1 MAGEDLFE
9 QGGARTRQA
18 EDEDRIARRIARAL
32 PALEQVTCASRFLGR
47 EFLAHPVRVVA
58 GLASFQRIA
67 SLVETER
74 RLVFLAILM
83 RLAEREAEMDAVH
96 EGDFGSFELRVHRG
110 DLRFGEAVGLEIGE
124 RVIGIAVIWLGGDG
138 GAIGRDGIVLLS
150 GGLES
155 MAARGQRR
163 RIARQPLKDGIEQ
176 GEGALVIPGLHTFDR
191 EMRLEQGAGGIAI
204 IQRLRLLARAF
215 EFLPLP

>member
-83 RLAEREAEMDAVH
+83 RLAEREAKVDAVH
-96 EGDFGSFELRVHRG
+96 EGDFGPLELRVHRG
-110 DLRFGEAVGLEIGE
+110 DFRFGEAVGLEIGE
-124 RVIGIAVIWLGGDG
+124 RVIGIAMIRLGGDG
-138 GAIGRDGIVLLS
+138 GAIGRDGIVLLMKMLVT
-150 GGLES
+150 LENAEQH
-155 MAARGQRR
+155 AAGHKQQEKQDR
-163 RIARQPLKDGIEQ
+163 P
-176 GEGALVIPGLHTFDR
+176 PGLGDQVT
-191 EMRLEQGAGGIAI
+191 EAKLVLL
-204 IQRLRLLARAF
+204 QRLVGVGATTTPWR
-215 EFLPLP
+215 